1 MGLRGK
7 VLRRWRSLGVGSA
20 LALIVVLIIGI
31 QLGRIPFRYR
41 RQLWQ
46 VQGAALGGLVGFGLG
61 QLSARIGRRS
71 PNDDSEETSKRWS

>member
-1 MGLRGK
+1 M
-7 VLRRWRSLGVGSA
+7 RRWRSLGVGSA

-41 RQLWQ
+41 RQIWQ

-61 QLSARIGRRS
+61 QLSARMGRRFPYS
-71 PNDDSEETSKRWS
+71 DSEELSTKPWP